1 MNKSIALA
9 ADASPLAAFL
19 APVLMSDPSR
29 MLIPIL
35 TRALPSERLGRDDRL
50 YSFESPYLVLRDAL
64 DHAVAAAREITPE
77 EAEARAN
84 ARRPETPEPAKDDD
98 GEDADN

>member
-50 YSFESPYLVLRDAL
+50 YSFESPYLVLRDAPKICL
-64 DHAVAAAREITPE
+64 EVRHDSASIT
-77 EAEARAN
+77 A
-84 ARRPETPEPAKDDD
+84 
-98 GEDADN
+98 GW